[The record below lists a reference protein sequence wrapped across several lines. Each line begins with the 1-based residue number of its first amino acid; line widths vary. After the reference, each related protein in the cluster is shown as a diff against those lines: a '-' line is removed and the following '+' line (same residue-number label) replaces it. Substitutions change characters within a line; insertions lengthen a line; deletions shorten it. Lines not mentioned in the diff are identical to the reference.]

1 MSLAVC
7 EWRKLF
13 HLPALWVFLGL
24 CLAFN
29 ALLLAGP
36 SPYDRIFFNET
47 SADATTL
54 GQRVDNDFRVRLA
67 ALPDTEN
74 REILRQSVTN
84 MENIFET
91 YDTEKLATFYQ
102 EVTAGDS
109 IAQDILT
116 WKYELLQDRVDHLA
130 QTDAAL
136 DLYAGPITQDSHQ
149 YLYNNLLRAIVTEG
163 ILLGVLCTLYLMGY
177 EKLTGTQDVICTSRV
192 GRQLWRRKVRI
203 SIVASLGLYA
213 LLILATSGPYLFL
226 WNYNGIWESSVSSQ
240 FNYYADLFFV
250 RPFLTWIDL
259 TVRQY
264 FIAMIVAG
272 GVLVMVFTL
281 LATAVSLRLKHT
293 YMAAVTVAVLC
304 AVLMG
309 LSTVTGNLGWWSVY
323 LLCTFSPVNLW
334 LSFNCWFTEMGL
346 SAAIPWQETV
356 GLSLGLLVYGGLAT
370 LALKRFERE
379 DVS

>member
-1 MSLAVC
+1 M
-7 EWRKLF
+7 
-13 HLPALWVFLGL
+13 
-24 CLAFN
+24 
-29 ALLLAGP
+29 
-36 SPYDRIFFNET
+36 
-47 SADATTL
+47 
-54 GQRVDNDFRVRLA
+54 
-67 ALPDTEN
+67 
-74 REILRQSVTN
+74 
-84 MENIFET
+84 
-91 YDTEKLATFYQ
+91 
-102 EVTAGDS
+102 
-109 IAQDILT
+109 T

-213 LLILATSGPYLFL
+213 LLILATLGPYLFL

-272 GVLVMVFTL
+272 GVLVMVFYSIGNSSKP
-281 LATAVSLRLKHT
+281 TA
-293 YMAAVTVAVLC
+293 
-304 AVLMG
+304 
-309 LSTVTGNLGWWSVY
+309 
-323 LLCTFSPVNLW
+323 
-334 LSFNCWFTEMGL
+334 
-346 SAAIPWQETV
+346 
-356 GLSLGLLVYGGLAT
+356 
-370 LALKRFERE
+370 
-379 DVS
+379 